1 MRSEDEINRAI
12 EEYADLVRR
21 LCMLHLKSVQD
32 SEDIFQEVF
41 IKYAYCSKEFES
53 NEHEKAWIIRVTV
66 NACKDLLKSFF
77 RNNMVSLENV
87 IIESREKGYEY
98 NEVLEQVLRL
108 PNKYKDV
115 VFLFYYEGYTAVDIA
130 KILNKNVNT
139 IYTLLSRARNIL
151 GEKLR
156 GSFYE
161 E

>member
-1 MRSEDEINRAI
+1 MRSEDEINRVI

-53 NEHEKAWIIRVTV
+53 KEHEKAWIIRVTV

-77 RNNMVSLENV
+77 RNNTVSLENV

-130 KILNKNVNT
+130 NILNKNVNT